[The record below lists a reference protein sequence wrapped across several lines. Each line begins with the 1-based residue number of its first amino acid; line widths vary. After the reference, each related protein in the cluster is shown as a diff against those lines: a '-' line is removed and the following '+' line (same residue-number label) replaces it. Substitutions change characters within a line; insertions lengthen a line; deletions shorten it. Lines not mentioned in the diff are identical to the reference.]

1 MQAHGIPVRQGAP
14 GEPFLTMEEYI
25 PTLEAANADWWPVV
39 SDDVQATADEAA
51 SRAELARECFAPDA
65 LLPYKARGLF
75 AQKYGIEAHNEE
87 MREVARD
94 ADQAGTR
101 YQEQHRGRRHRGR
114 RHRGRRHRGRHQV
127 RARRRP
133 ERQSLAL
140 SSFPEAGRQAAI
152 VKFIQTFGT
161 QRAAR
166 MAKAANADLAGRP
179 LNALVRDKINQE
191 KERDHHATA
200 KIEEPLPRGTRRTS
214 RAMERGKTFR
224 LRTGRTVS
232 ASNFLWRVALPTN
245 TVVPGAGHPDPHP
258 AANVPIHDAHNS
270 KVPVL
275 DDSQFKTTTAG
286 SGTPIYLQAEPVD
299 GRGGVHKG
307 ARLPETT
314 TRSKA

>member
-1 MQAHGIPVRQGAP
+1 MTVTKFKYADPVLLAKTEAEKAGMKPAAVDHFQTLISRETSAGLWMQAHGIPVRQGAP

-87 MREVARD
+87 MRKWRATPTKQGRDIKSNTEGDGTEGVGTEGDGTEGDTKFARGE
-94 ADQAGTR
+94 DQSGNPW
-101 YQEQHRGRRHRGR
+101 H
-114 RHRGRRHRGRHQV
+114 
-127 RARRRP
+127 
-133 ERQSLAL
+133 

-179 LNALVRDKINQE
+179 L
-191 KERDHHATA
+191 
-200 KIEEPLPRGTRRTS
+200 TR
-214 RAMERGKTFR
+214 
-224 LRTGRTVS
+224 L
-232 ASNFLWRVALPTN
+232 
-245 TVVPGAGHPDPHP
+245 
-258 AANVPIHDAHNS
+258 
-270 KVPVL
+270 
-275 DDSQFKTTTAG
+275 
-286 SGTPIYLQAEPVD
+286 
-299 GRGGVHKG
+299 
-307 ARLPETT
+307 
-314 TRSKA
+314 